1 MKLLLLLPLLC
12 YSFISFEQSY
22 PFTKNFVAGV
32 IMLKDS
38 SQRSGQIKWF
48 ADQNEKLKFR
58 ENDNADTK
66 KYAPGDLIGFAADTL
81 RFRSLFNFEAYSSD
95 FALLGKTTK
104 IKECF
109 GQLIDSGEFNIYL
122 VFISG
127 YNAFAGGIETDLN
140 FVFERKIDSVNQ
152 YAAYPFAMRMK
163 DKRYESAKED
173 LYIFFKDYPAI
184 IDKIKTYK
192 QQDDFLAIINLMKS
206 LN

>member
-1 MKLLLLLPLLC
+1 MKLFLFLPLLC
-12 YSFISFEQSY
+12 CSLISFEQNYS
-22 PFTKNFVAGV
+22 FTKNFVPG
-32 IMLKDS
+32 IITLKDS

-66 KYAPGDLIGFAADTL
+66 KYMPEDLIGFATDTL
-81 RFRSLFNFEAYSSD
+81 KFRSLFNFEAYSTD

-104 IKECF
+104 IKQCF
-109 GQLIDSGEFNIYL
+109 GQLLDSGKFNIYL

-127 YNAFAGGIETDLN
+127 YNALAGGIQTDLN
-140 FVFERKIDSVNQ
+140 FVFERKTDSANQ
-152 YAAYPFAMRMK
+152 YVAYPFAMRMK
-163 DKRYESAKED
+163 DKRYESAKEN
-173 LYIFFKDYPAI
+173 LYTFFKDYPAI

-192 QQDDFLAIINLMKS
+192 QQDDFFAIVDLMKS